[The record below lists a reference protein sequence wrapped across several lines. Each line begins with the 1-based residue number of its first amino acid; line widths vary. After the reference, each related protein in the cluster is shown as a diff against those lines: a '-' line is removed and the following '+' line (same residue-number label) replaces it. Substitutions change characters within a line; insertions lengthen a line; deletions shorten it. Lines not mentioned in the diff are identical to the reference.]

1 MKTKEFDHI
10 LDHDAIVAAI
20 KAAEAT
26 TSAEIRVFV
35 SRKKTEDALKQAKAE
50 FHRLGMEKTADRNGI
65 LLFIAPES
73 QKFAVIGD
81 TGIHAKCGQSF
92 WEDVTAA
99 ISAEFRKGAFTQGI
113 ILGIRKTG
121 ELLRQHFPRKDDD
134 KNELTDEV
142 AHD

>member
-20 KAAEAT
+20 KATEST

-35 SRKKTEDALKQAKAE
+35 SRKKTDDALQQAKVE
-50 FHRLGMEKTADRNGI
+50 FHRLRMEKTADRNGI

-92 WEDVTAA
+92 WEDVTAD